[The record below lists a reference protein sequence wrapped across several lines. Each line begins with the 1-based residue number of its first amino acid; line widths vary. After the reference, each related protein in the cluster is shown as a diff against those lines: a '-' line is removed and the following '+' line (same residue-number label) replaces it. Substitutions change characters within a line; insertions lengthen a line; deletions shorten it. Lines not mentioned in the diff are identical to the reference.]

1 MIIRTVEMSFGKTPL
16 SSPFSVRRLGSVKRW
31 QGGQVT
37 VGSTIERIGLRRRRS

>member
-1 MIIRTVEMSFGKTPL
+1 MIIRTVEMSFGKPPL
-16 SSPFSVRRLGSVKRW
+16 SSPLSVRRLGSVKRW